1 MIHLI
6 AKNVR
11 IQQQAEG
18 MGEMMERVGVDAGLA
33 VRKAESAFAAAS
45 LCCLSCPKS
54 RECRGWLKQHE
65 GNTNTAPIFCPNAA
79 FFACLRLR
87 R

>member
-1 MIHLI
+1 MIRLI
-6 AKNVR
+6 SKNIR
-11 IQQQAEG
+11 IQQQAEL

-54 RECRGWLKQHE
+54 KECRGWLKQHA
-65 GNTNTAPIFCPNAA
+65 GNTAPIFCPNAA
-79 FFACLRLR
+79 FFESLRLR